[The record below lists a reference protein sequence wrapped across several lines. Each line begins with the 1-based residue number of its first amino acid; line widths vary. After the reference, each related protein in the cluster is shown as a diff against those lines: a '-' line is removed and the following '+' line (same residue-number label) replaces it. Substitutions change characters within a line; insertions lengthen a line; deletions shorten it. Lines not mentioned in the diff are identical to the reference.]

1 MIPWQADPPTPAL
14 AVDGKTVRGA
24 RRPDGP
30 QVHLLSAMN
39 KAGPVL
45 AQREAD
51 AKSNEIT
58 AIQPLP
64 APLEPAGCVVTLE
77 RVCAVISL
85 AAHQADAAEIAR
97 RVRGH
102 WGIGNRLHHVRDTD
116 FAEGAPASG
125 PGPSPAP
132 WPPCATW
139 PSAPSTWPAATTL
152 PPACAGTHAISP
164 GL

>member
-1 MIPWQADPPTPAL
+1 M
-14 AVDGKTVRGA
+14 DGKTVRGA

-102 WGIGNRLHHVRDTD
+102 WGIGT
-116 FAEGAPASG
+116 GSTM
-125 PGPSPAP
+125 
-132 WPPCATW
+132 CATQTS
-139 PSAPSTWPAATTL
+139 PKAPPHPDRGRAPRHGRPAQPGHRRPPPGRLRDSFAAGLRRHSRDITRPLTTS
-152 PPACAGTHAISP
+152 GKT
-164 GL
+164 

>member
-1 MIPWQADPPTPAL
+1 M
-14 AVDGKTVRGA
+14 DGKTVRGA

-116 FAEGAPASG
+116 FAEGAPRIRTGAEPRAMAALRNLAIGALHLAGCYNFAAGLRRHSRDITRPLTTSG
-125 PGPSPAP
+125 N
-132 WPPCATW
+132 T
-139 PSAPSTWPAATTL
+139 
-152 PPACAGTHAISP
+152 
-164 GL
+164 